1 MKTGSTNIRL
11 INSGLIN
18 TGLINKWVKSGS
30 PWIWLTAASVSIS
43 LLALI
48 GVILLLAGQGMRYFW
63 PSPVYQFELKQTAA
77 GPVRLVGEIYRQQSL
92 PRQQLEQAGMT
103 LPPNTGDSVTRLL
116 IKSGNREVQGQDFY
130 TLLESDI
137 QQRSLPKGLL
147 ALDRHNNG
155 MAYGLLAGMLDNGQP
170 LVGDNLRQEL
180 QKRLPIVQALVR
192 QANDIQFRQMSMLN
206 QQFEAL
212 RLQKKRLQIA
222 GDLDSKSQD
231 RIDAELGELQ
241 RRHQTLID
249 KLRSLQTEKHRYTLL
264 WQDMNGQIHPLPL
277 SEINRAWYPNDMSF
291 GQKLRHWAAQTKKFL
306 TDNPYN
312 VSSEGGVFPAIFGT
326 VLMVILMSI
335 VVMPLGVIAAVYL
348 HEYAGKNWLTRLIR
362 ISVVNLAGVPSIVY
376 GVFGLGFFVYLIGGS
391 LDKLFYAESLPN
403 PTFGTPGVL
412 WAALTLALLTLPV
425 VIVAT
430 EEGLARIPTSLRQ
443 GSQALGASK
452 AETLW
457 HIVLPMAAPAMLTGL
472 ILAVARAAGETAP
485 LMLVGVV
492 KSAPVLPV
500 DGIFPFLHLE
510 RKFMHLSFQIYD
522 MAFQSPNVE
531 AARPLVFATALLL
544 VIIVVGLN
552 LAAMGIR
559 HHLREKYRGLML

>member
-1 MKTGSTNIRL
+1 MMTRSTK
-11 INSGLIN
+11 
-18 TGLINKWVKSGS
+18 KWFASGS
-30 PWIWLTAASVSIS
+30 PWIWLTAGAVSIS
-43 LLALI
+43 LLALL
-48 GVILLLAGQGMRYFW
+48 GVVLLLAGQGMRYFW
-63 PSPVYQFELKQTAA
+63 PSPVYVFELKQTAA
-77 GPVRLVGEIYRQQSL
+77 GPVRVIGEIYQQQSL
-92 PRQQLEQAGMT
+92 PRQQLEQAGII
-103 LPPNTGDSVTRLL
+103 LPPEAGETVTRYL
-116 IKSGNREVQGQDFY
+116 IKTGNREIQGQDFHR
-130 TLLESDI
+130 LLDTDI
-137 QQRSLPKGLL
+137 QQRSQPKDLL
-147 ALDRHNNG
+147 VLERQNNG
-155 MAYGLLAGMLDNGQP
+155 TAYGFLAGMRDNGQP
-170 LVGDNLRQEL
+170 VVGDNLAQEL
-180 QKRLPIVQALVR
+180 QKRIPVIQALVR
-192 QANDIQFRQMSMLN
+192 QSQDIQFRQMNMLN

-212 RLQKKRLQIA
+212 RLQKKRLQMTNNF
-222 GDLDSKSQD
+222 DSKSQD
-231 RIDAELGELQ
+231 RIEAEWGELQ
-241 RRHQTLID
+241 RSHQAMME
-249 KLRSLQTEKHRYTLL
+249 KLRGLQTDQNRYTLL
-264 WQDMNGQIHPLPL
+264 LRDMNGQVHPLPL
-277 SEINRAWYPNDMSF
+277 SQIDRAWYPNDMSLW
-291 GQKLRHWAAQTKKFL
+291 QKLRHFTVQMNKFL
-306 TDNPYN
+306 TDNPRN
-312 VSSEGGVFPAIFGT
+312 TNTDGGVFPAIFGT

-348 HEYAGKNWLTRLIR
+348 HEYAGKNALTRMIR

-391 LDKLFYAESLPN
+391 LDKLFYPEALPS

-430 EEGLARIPTSLRQ
+430 EEGLSRIPANLRHGSL
-443 GSQALGASK
+443 ALGASK

-457 HIVLPMAAPAMLTGL
+457 HIVLPMAAPAMITGL

-492 KSAPVLPV
+492 KSAPLLPV
-500 DGIFPFLHLE
+500 DGVFPFLHLE

-552 LAAMGIR
+552 LAAIGIR

>member
-1 MKTGSTNIRL
+1 MNIEPKV
-11 INSGLIN
+11 SGVSK
-18 TGLINKWVKSGS
+18 KWLASGS
-30 PWIWLTAASVSIS
+30 PWIWLTAGAVSIS
-43 LLALI
+43 LLALLGI
-48 GVILLLAGQGMRYFW
+48 ILLLAGQGMRYFW
-63 PSPVYQFELKQTAA
+63 PAPVYLFELKQTAA
-77 GPVRLVGEIYRQQSL
+77 GPVNMIGEIYQQQTLS
-92 PRQQLEQAGMT
+92 RQQLEQAGVM
-103 LPPNTGDSVTRLL
+103 LPPQAGETVTRYL
-116 IKSGNREVQGQDFY
+116 IKTGNREIQGQDFHR
-130 TLLESDI
+130 LLGSDI
-137 QQRSLPKGLL
+137 QQRTLPKDLL
-147 ALDRHNNG
+147 VLDRQNNG
-155 MAYGLLAGMLDNGQP
+155 TAYGFLAGMLDNGQP
-170 LVGDNLRQEL
+170 LVGNDLAQEL
-180 QKRLPIVQALVR
+180 LKRIPVIQSLVR
-192 QANDIQFRQMSMLN
+192 QSKDIQFRQMNMLN

-212 RLQKKRLQIA
+212 RLEKKRLQMH

-231 RIDAELGELQ
+231 RIAAEWGELQ
-241 RRHQTLID
+241 RSHQTMMD
-249 KLRSLQTEKHRYTLL
+249 TLRGLQTEQSRYTLL
-264 WQDMNGQIHPLPL
+264 LRDMNGQIHPLSL
-277 SEINRAWYPNDMSF
+277 SQINHAWYPNDMTF
-291 GQKLRHWAAQTKKFL
+291 GQKLRHWAAQTQKFL
-306 TDNPYN
+306 TDNPRN
-312 VSSEGGVFPAIFGT
+312 ANTEGGVFPAIFGT

-348 HEYAGKNWLTRLIR
+348 HEYAGKNWLTRMIR

-391 LDKLFYAESLPN
+391 LDKLFYPEALPN

-430 EEGLARIPTSLRQ
+430 EEGLSRIPASLRQ
-443 GSQALGASK
+443 GSQALGATK

-457 HIVLPMAAPAMLTGL
+457 HIVLPMAAPAMITGL

-552 LAAMGIR
+552 LAAIGIR
-559 HHLREKYRGLML
+559 HHLREKYRGLLL

>member
-1 MKTGSTNIRL
+1 MTRSTK
-11 INSGLIN
+11 
-18 TGLINKWVKSGS
+18 KWFASGS
-30 PWIWLTAASVSIS
+30 PWIWLTAGAVSIS
-43 LLALI
+43 LLALL
-48 GVILLLAGQGMRYFW
+48 GVVLLLAGQGMRYFW
-63 PSPVYQFELKQTAA
+63 PSPVYVFELKQTAA
-77 GPVRLVGEIYRQQSL
+77 GPVRVIGEIYQQQSL
-92 PRQQLEQAGMT
+92 PRQQLEQAGII
-103 LPPNTGDSVTRLL
+103 LPPEAGETVTRYL
-116 IKSGNREVQGQDFY
+116 IKTGNREIQGQDFHR
-130 TLLESDI
+130 LLDTDI
-137 QQRSLPKGLL
+137 QQRSQPKDLL
-147 ALDRHNNG
+147 VLERQNNG
-155 MAYGLLAGMLDNGQP
+155 TAYGFLAGMRDNGQP
-170 LVGDNLRQEL
+170 VVGDNLAQEL
-180 QKRLPIVQALVR
+180 QKRIPVIQALVR
-192 QANDIQFRQMSMLN
+192 QSQDIQFRQMNMLN

-212 RLQKKRLQIA
+212 RLQKKRLQMTN
-222 GDLDSKSQD
+222 DFDSKSQD
-231 RIDAELGELQ
+231 RIEAEWGELQ
-241 RRHQTLID
+241 RSHQAMME
-249 KLRSLQTEKHRYTLL
+249 KLRGLQTDQNRYTLL
-264 WQDMNGQIHPLPL
+264 LRDMNGQVHPLPL
-277 SEINRAWYPNDMSF
+277 SQIDRAWYPNDMSLW
-291 GQKLRHWAAQTKKFL
+291 QKLRHFTVQMNKFL
-306 TDNPYN
+306 TDNPRN
-312 VSSEGGVFPAIFGT
+312 TNTDGGVFPAIFGT

-348 HEYAGKNWLTRLIR
+348 HEYAGKNALTRMIR

-391 LDKLFYAESLPN
+391 LDKLFYPEALPS

-430 EEGLARIPTSLRQ
+430 EEGLSRIPANLRHGSL
-443 GSQALGASK
+443 ALGASK

-457 HIVLPMAAPAMLTGL
+457 HIVLPMAAPAMITGL

-492 KSAPVLPV
+492 KSAPLLPV
-500 DGIFPFLHLE
+500 DGVFPFLHLE

-552 LAAMGIR
+552 LAAIGIR

>member
-1 MKTGSTNIRL
+1 MNIKP
-11 INSGLIN
+11 NVSGV
-18 TGLINKWVKSGS
+18 TKKWFASGS
-30 PWIWLTAASVSIS
+30 PWIWLTASAVSIS
-43 LLALI
+43 LLALLGI
-48 GVILLLAGQGMRYFW
+48 ILLLAGQGMRYFW
-63 PSPVYQFELKQTAA
+63 PAPVYLFELKQTAA
-77 GPVRLVGEIYRQQSL
+77 GPVKMIGEIYQQQTLS
-92 PRQQLEQAGMT
+92 RQQLEQAGVM
-103 LPPNTGDSVTRLL
+103 LPSQAGETVTRYL
-116 IKSGNREVQGQDFY
+116 IKTGNREIQSQDFHR
-130 TLLESDI
+130 LLDSDI
-137 QQRSLPKGLL
+137 QQRTLPKDLL
-147 ALDRHNNG
+147 VLDRQNNG
-155 MAYGLLAGMLDNGQP
+155 TAYGFLAGMLDNGQP
-170 LVGDNLRQEL
+170 LVGNDLAQEL
-180 QKRLPIVQALVR
+180 QKRIPVIQGLVKR
-192 QANDIQFRQMSMLN
+192 AQDIQFRQMNMLN

-212 RLQKKRLQIA
+212 RLEKKRLQMN

-231 RIDAELGELQ
+231 RIEAEWGALQ
-241 RRHQTLID
+241 RSHQAMMETL
-249 KLRSLQTEKHRYTLL
+249 RGLQTEQSRYTLL
-264 WQDMNGQIHPLPL
+264 LRDMNGQIHPLSL
-277 SEINRAWYPNDMSF
+277 SQINRAWYPNDMTF
-291 GQKLRHWAAQTKKFL
+291 GQKLHHWAAQTQKFL
-306 TDNPYN
+306 TDNPRN
-312 VSSEGGVFPAIFGT
+312 ANTEGGVFPAIFGT

-348 HEYAGKNWLTRLIR
+348 HEYAGKNWLTRMIR

-391 LDKLFYAESLPN
+391 LDKLFYPEALPN

-430 EEGLARIPTSLRQ
+430 EEGLSRIPASLRQ
-443 GSQALGASK
+443 GSQALGATK

-457 HIVLPMAAPAMLTGL
+457 HIVLPMAAPAMITGL

-492 KSAPVLPV
+492 KSAPLLPV

-552 LAAMGIR
+552 LAAIGIR
-559 HHLREKYRGLML
+559 HHLREKYRGLLL